1 MDLGSSGPVL
11 IPGTFGGHN
20 LIAFSSKM
28 GRAYRLSNPGPTR
41 YIPTSSSG
49 KRSRLYWNEIAGFN
63 HFKGR
68 FPKSAYPVTPVTSW
82 GVEANRSV
90 CSVAVY

>member
-28 GRAYRLSNPGPTR
+28 GRAYRLSNPVPEHIYSDLFR
-41 YIPTSSSG
+41 
-49 KRSRLYWNEIAGFN
+49 KEIA
-63 HFKGR
+63 
-68 FPKSAYPVTPVTSW
+68 PL
-82 GVEANRSV
+82 
-90 CSVAVY
+90 